1 MNSYK
6 LTYKSF
12 GNRAI
17 LIEWPV
23 KIDKK
28 ILKNVI
34 LFKNK
39 ILKYNPKVVL
49 EVIIGYNSLTIVYLN
64 TIKNIYSEFSVL
76 KSIYL
81 SGFSQIKTKNFRWL
95 IPVCYDKKF
104 GIDLQEISQKNGLE
118 IDVIINLHS
127 SQIYTVFFI
136 GFLPGFLYLGGLDKQ
151 LFFNRKSSPRLE
163 VKNGAVGIGGMQT
176 GIYPSQS
183 SGGWNIIGNSPVSFF
198 NPKKEQPCFAKSGDE
213 IQFYKIDIEE
223 YEQIKKLVEEGIY
236 ELERKIL

>member
-1 MNSYK
+1 

-223 YEQIKKLVEEGIY
+223 YEQIKKRVEAGIY